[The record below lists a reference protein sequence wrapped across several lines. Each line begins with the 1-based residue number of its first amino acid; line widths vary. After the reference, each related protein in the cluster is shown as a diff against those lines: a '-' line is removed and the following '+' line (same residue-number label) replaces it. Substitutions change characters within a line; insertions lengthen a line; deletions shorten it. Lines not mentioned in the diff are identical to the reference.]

1 VRAYP
6 LPSITWHVNGVELP
20 PSPKFFQ
27 TVVGEQ
33 VILEIRDVARE
44 DAGVYTCR
52 ARSAIGE
59 ASTATQLI
67 VAGRHPNFRI
77 SFSRIVFFSKLN
89 F

>member
-1 VRAYP
+1 
-6 LPSITWHVNGVELP
+6 VNGVELP

-33 VILEIRDVARE
+33 VVLEIRDVVRE

-59 ASTATQLI
+59 ASTSTKLVIAGQQKFCS
-67 VAGRHPNFRI
+67 AGRQNG
-77 SFSRIVFFSKLN
+77 FSLHILTEE
-89 F
+89 